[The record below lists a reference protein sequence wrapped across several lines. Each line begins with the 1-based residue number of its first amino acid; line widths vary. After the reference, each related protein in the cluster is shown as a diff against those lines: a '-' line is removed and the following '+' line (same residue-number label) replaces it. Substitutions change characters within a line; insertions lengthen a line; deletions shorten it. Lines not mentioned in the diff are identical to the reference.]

1 METKR
6 PVFDHSLLFADCFSP
21 FALVDQPQLVG
32 SSSTSNMTI
41 NNGSDAVHGVASFY
55 PLPPPNA
62 SHESARLN
70 IQHALSLADLDGE
83 LLLCPLDPP
92 PETNDPF
99 NGTPIEKRRVA
110 DIGSGTGVWA
120 IDFATCNPWANVVGL
135 DLTTPPADWLP
146 PNVHFVVQD
155 VEKPWLSLGQGSGA
169 HAAEDERFDLI
180 HGRQILLNLRNPR
193 KALKRVFENL
203 KPGGI
208 VEFREFWNPLVSE
221 TKWVDSGRLPL
232 LVEWH
237 QLTVDAAA
245 AMGCDHGFAS
255 QLPKAMK
262 EAGFVDVRVSDRRIP
277 LGGWALDGDGKQDE
291 RTAKMDALLTEM
303 IRVGA
308 QGMTREMFVKALGWK
323 QDKADEYAERV
334 VRELERKDLK
344 EDRIYA
350 RFRIVCARK
359 PL

>member
-1 METKR
+1 
-6 PVFDHSLLFADCFSP
+6 
-21 FALVDQPQLVG
+21 
-32 SSSTSNMTI
+32 MTI
-41 NNGSDAVHGVASFY
+41 NSSIDAVNGAASSY

-70 IQHALSLADLDGE
+70 VQHALSLADLDGE
-83 LLLCPLDPP
+83 LLLCPLLPP
-92 PETNDPF
+92 PNTNGISD
-99 NGTPIEKRRVA
+99 GTSKERKKVA
-110 DIGSGTGVWA
+110 DVGSGTGVWV
-120 IDFATCNPWANVVGL
+120 IDFATRYPWADVVGL
-135 DLTTPPADWLP
+135 DLTTPPAESLP
-146 PNVHFVVQD
+146 PNICFVVQD
-155 VEKPWLSLGQGSGA
+155 VEKPWLSLGQGSNTRV
-169 HAAEDERFDLI
+169 AEDDRFDLI
-180 HGRQILLNLRNPR
+180 HGRQILLNLRYPR
-193 KALKRVFENL
+193 KALKRNFENL
-203 KPGGI
+203 KPGGM

-221 TKWVDSGRLPL
+221 TGTENVPL

-255 QLPKAMK
+255 QLPRAMK

-277 LGGWALDGDGKQDE
+277 LGGWALDGDRRQDE
-291 RTAKMDALLTEM
+291 RTARMDALLTEM

-308 QGMTREMFVKALGWK
+308 QGMTKEMFVKALGWEVD
-323 QDKADEYAERV
+323 QAAEYAERV

>member
-1 METKR
+1 
-6 PVFDHSLLFADCFSP
+6 
-21 FALVDQPQLVG
+21 
-32 SSSTSNMTI
+32 MTI
-41 NNGSDAVHGVASFY
+41 KNSIDAVNGAAYSY

-83 LLLCPLDPP
+83 LLLCPLLPP
-92 PETNDPF
+92 PNTNSIS
-99 NGTPIEKRRVA
+99 NGTSKERKKVA

-120 IDFATCNPWANVVGL
+120 IDFATRYTWADVVGL
-135 DLTTPPADWLP
+135 DLTTPPGESLP
-146 PNVHFVVQD
+146 LNVHFVVQE
-155 VEKPWLSLGQGSGA
+155 VEKPWLSLGQSSNA
-169 HAAEDERFDLI
+169 HVAEDERFDLI
-180 HGRQILLNLRNPR
+180 HGRQILLNLANPR
-193 KALKRVFENL
+193 KALKRVFQNL

-221 TKWVDSGRLPL
+221 IETESVPL
-232 LVEWH
+232 LVKWH
-237 QLTVDAAA
+237 QLTVEAAA
-245 AMGCDHGFAS
+245 AMGCDHGFAL
-255 QLPKAMK
+255 QLPRAMK

-277 LGGWALDGDGKQDE
+277 LGGWALDGHGKQDE
-291 RTAKMDALLTEM
+291 RMAKMDALLTEM

-308 QGMTREMFVKALGWK
+308 QGMTREMFVKALGWEVD
-323 QDKADEYAERV
+323 QAAEYAERV

-359 PL
+359 AL